1 MYVPEEETYLKS
13 KKELEDMLVSTLG
26 GRAAEE
32 IVFDSVTTGASNDIE
47 KATSIARAMVTQY
60 GMSDK
65 FGLMGLARV
74 ENQYLS
80 GQAILDCGDNTA
92 TEVDKEVMKI
102 LKKSYDE
109 ALSIL
114 RKNKDVMDKLAEFL
128 IEKETITG
136 KEFMKI
142 LREIKG
148 LPEKVEIK
156 KAILV

>member
-1 MYVPEEETYLKS
+1 YVPEEETYLKS